1 MRLNI
6 FNDSKSKIPKAKI
19 NKLFK
24 NIKKEMFDESY
35 LGSVNIIFSN
45 DKEIKALNKNY
56 RGKDKATDVLSFN
69 MDSPVDDDSVFGEIY
84 LSIETASKQAKKL
97 KVSLDEEYLRLI
109 CHGLLHL
116 LGYDHKK
123 KKDFKRMMEYE
134 EYYLRNL

>member
-123 KKDFKRMMEYE
+123 KKDFKLMMEYE

>member
-6 FNDSKSKIPKAKI
+6 FNDSKSKIPKVKI

-56 RGKDKATDVLSFN
+56 RSKDKATDVLSFN

-123 KKDFKRMMEYE
+123 KKDFKLMMEYE